1 MGNIGSTS
9 LLIVPKFD
17 NLSGT
22 INKALGSADGKVST
36 SAGTRMGQNTAK
48 GFGKGFAIAGAVSGV
63 VSRAVD
69 SAISTV
75 SSHVDSAVKRLDTLN
90 LFPKT
95 MQSLGYSS
103 KEASQWVNYMS
114 DRLQALPTRLDDMV
128 TTVKGI
134 SVITKDI
141 GKATKAGLALNDMLI
156 ASGANQQLATA
167 AAEQFRQMLSKGK
180 PDMQDWKSLVQAMPG
195 QLDQLAKAMLG
206 PTAGANDLY
215 EALGGGKH
223 QQTISMDELLDAMIK
238 LDLEGGSHLTSFKEQ
253 AETAAGGIETQ
264 MANTSNAITRG
275 LADTL
280 KAIGNENISGMFS
293 GLKKGIVTLL
303 RQSIAISHQ
312 LWVF

>member
-134 SVITKDI
+134 SVITKDL

-167 AAEQFRQMLSKGK
+167 ATEQFRQVLSKGR
-180 PDMQDWKSLVQAMPG
+180 PDMQDWKSLMQAMPG

-206 PTAGANDLY
+206 PTAGAKDLY
-215 EALGGGKH
+215 VALGGGKESEGGDLWG
-223 QQTISMDELLDAMIK
+223 TISMDQLLDAMIK
-238 LDLEGGSHLTSFKEQ
+238 LDLEGGSHLTSFKDRQ
-253 AETAAGGIETQ
+253 KPQLVA
-264 MANTSNAITRG
+264 
-275 LADTL
+275 L
-280 KAIGNENISGMFS
+280 KHRWQ
-293 GLKKGIVTLL
+293 TLL
-303 RQSIAISHQ
+303 TPLHVDLLIR
-312 LWVF
+312 